1 MASVTSLTATRILEL
16 MAQWDGTVLGL
27 EEINAVVA
35 DLNTKVETSSFNLTQ
50 FHEETLPALQEALAS
65 SNTAVS
71 DLNETKIPD
80 LESALDSN
88 QSALDELN
96 SVTLPSLQA
105 DLAAGIENS
114 LIRPQT
120 YFADDPPAE
129 DPIEEFYLN
138 VDDVWYDTNDGNKQH
153 RWDGT
158 QWVTFAIDIPD
169 LSLTV
174 KKFKTST
181 HLIY

>member
-35 DLNTKVETSSFNLTQ
+35 DLNTKVETSQFNLTQ
-50 FHEETLPALQEALAS
+50 FHEETLPALQEALAEGNAAVTDLHE
-65 SNTAVS
+65 NT
-71 DLNETKIPD
+71 IPD
-80 LESALDSN
+80 LESNLADNNAALDN
-88 QSALDELN
+88 LN
-96 SVTLPSLQA
+96 TVTLPALQA

-114 LIRPQT
+114 LVRPQY
-120 YFADDPPAE
+120 YFNDDPPAE

-138 VDDVWYDTNDGNKQH
+138 VNDVWYDTNNGNKQY

-158 QWVTFAIDIPD
+158 QWVTFSIDIPD

-174 KKFKTST
+174 QKFKTST